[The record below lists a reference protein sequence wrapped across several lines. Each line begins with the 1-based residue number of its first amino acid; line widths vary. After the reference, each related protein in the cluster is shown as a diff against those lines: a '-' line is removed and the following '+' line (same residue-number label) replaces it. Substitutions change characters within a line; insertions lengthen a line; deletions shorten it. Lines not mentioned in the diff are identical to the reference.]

1 MKKMFLMTAILLTA
15 GITSAHAYTK
25 GAICMAYVDLFS
37 QVGYSR
43 DRGESPEHTLEYMK
57 SLFLTVKEPPISE
70 KQIKNVINLVYFDP
84 AFSEAR
90 GPLFRQQIWDLCA
103 NDWKAPKQFQPLK

>member
-1 MKKMFLMTAILLTA
+1 MKKTFLMAAMFLAA

-25 GAICMAYVDLFS
+25 DVVCMAYSDLFE

-84 AFSEAR
+84 AFADAR
-90 GPLFRQQIWDLCA
+90 GKLFKKQIWDLCA